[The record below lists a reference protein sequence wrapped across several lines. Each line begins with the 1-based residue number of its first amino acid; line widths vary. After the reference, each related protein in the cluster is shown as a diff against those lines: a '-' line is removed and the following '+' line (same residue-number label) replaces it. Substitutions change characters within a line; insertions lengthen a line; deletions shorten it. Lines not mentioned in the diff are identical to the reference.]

1 VNNATALEAQSAN
14 ATALAK
20 SDPYDMD
27 IQRVLQQ
34 TIAIQRLMGSVLK
47 EKEHYGEIPGV
58 KPKPGEKAKKSLFK
72 SGAEKL
78 CLLFRLRPK
87 YDMVTR
93 REEDTFL
100 FFEYRCSLFHI
111 PTGELWGEGHGS
123 INSREDKYL
132 HQCTAKVCPLCGSA
146 TIIKGKDEYGGGWL
160 CHDKKGGCG
169 AKFKDGDRSIESQT
183 GKVTTEKVWNLHN
196 TLIKMGQKR
205 AHVAAVLTAT
215 AASDIFTQD
224 LEDLE
229 MEAEEPGSS
238 KPPVTSKSEPKQ
250 PKEQPKVTPNQIR
263 DLNTALADLEIGIN
277 DRLVWVN
284 AMLAE
289 KNEQPVANLLA
300 LDPAQADRLIKAAK
314 AGEMPKGGKP
324 GAA

>member
-1 VNNATALEAQSAN
+1 MTTNNTALEVQGTS
-14 ATALAK
+14 ALAGYEL
-20 SDPYDMD
+20 DV
-27 IQRVLQQ
+27 QRVLQQ
-34 TIAIQRLMGSVLK
+34 TIAIQQLMGKVLK
-47 EKEHYGEIPGV
+47 EGEHYGEIPGV
-58 KPKPGEKAKKSLFK
+58 KPKAGEKPKKALRK

-132 HQCTAKVCPLCGSA
+132 HQCTAKVCPQCGSA
-146 TIIKGKDEYGGGWL
+146 TIIKGKEEYGGGWL

-169 AKFKDGDRSIESQT
+169 AKFKDGDQSIESQT
-183 GKVTTEKVWNLHN
+183 GKVTIEKVWNLHN

-224 LEDLE
+224 LDELEREED
-229 MEAEEPGSS
+229 EERPAKSAT
-238 KPPVTSKSEPKQ
+238 VTKSDTKSA
-250 PKEQPKVTPNQIR
+250 KEQPKVKPSQIG
-263 DLNTALADLEIGIN
+263 DLNRSLADLEVGLD
-277 DRLVWVN
+277 DRLKWVN
-284 AMLAE
+284 DMLADNNE
-289 KNEQPVANLLA
+289 KPVATLLA

-314 AGEMPKGGKP
+314 AGEMPKSGKP
-324 GAA
+324 GVQ